1 MINISDFEVMD
12 LKTNGTTCLAKT
24 TNISWTN
31 KETELL
37 KLCNL
42 GDFESESSIV
52 ECYDS
57 EGSHQK
63 TFWLYFTLRMIFQSA
78 FLSIYSCNDGTA
90 LRHAQ
95 EYNSD
100 YSWVQLY
107 TYIATFLSPTIAGSL
122 IIEAPIGSNGN
133 HKFKF
138 RAQSFTS
145 LKEDLHLD
153 INRGFPFNKLP

>member
-1 MINISDFEVMD
+1 MNGGLKSLMAMINNISDFEVMD
-12 LKTNGTTCLAKT
+12 LKRNGTVCLAKT

-31 KETELL
+31 GETESL

-42 GDFESESSIV
+42 VDFESSIV

-57 EGSHQK
+57 KGSHQK
-63 TFWLYFTLRMIFQSA
+63 TFWIYFTLRMIFQSA

-107 TYIATFLSPTIAGSL
+107 TYIATFLSPSIAGSL
-122 IIEAPIGSNGN
+122 IIEAPEGSHGKSN
-133 HKFKF
+133 FKV
-138 RAQSFTS
+138 
-145 LKEDLHLD
+145 
-153 INRGFPFNKLP
+153 

>member
-1 MINISDFEVMD
+1 MNGGLKSLMAMINNISDFEVMD
-12 LKTNGTTCLAKT
+12 LKRNGTVCLAKT
-24 TNISWTN
+24 TNISWTDG
-31 KETELL
+31 ETESL

-42 GDFESESSIV
+42 VDFEFESSIV

-57 EGSHQK
+57 KGSHQK
-63 TFWLYFTLRMIFQSA
+63 TFWIYFTLRMIFQSA

-122 IIEAPIGSNGN
+122 IIEAPEGSHGKSNS
-133 HKFKF
+133 KV
-138 RAQSFTS
+138 
-145 LKEDLHLD
+145 
-153 INRGFPFNKLP
+153 

>member
-1 MINISDFEVMD
+1 MN
-12 LKTNGTTCLAKT
+12 LKRNGTICLART
-24 TNISWTN
+24 TNISWTD
-31 KETELL
+31 EEAESL

-42 GDFESESSIV
+42 YDLSPEYSIV

-57 EGSHQK
+57 KGSHQK
-63 TFWLYFTLRMIFQSA
+63 TFWIYFTLRMIFQSA

-100 YSWVQLY
+100 YSWVQIY

-122 IIEAPIGSNGN
+122 IIEAPEGSDGN
-133 HKFKF
+133 QTFMF
-138 RAQSFTS
+138 
-145 LKEDLHLD
+145 
-153 INRGFPFNKLP
+153 